1 MADRSTKRPR
11 SSDRKHLD
19 SSEIK
24 SMFKTVMRRL
34 SAIEQEQKRYRRSL
48 TPSFDYSTGSYNDLD
63 HYDDDADADEL
74 ITGEDES
81 QSVQGNN
88 NAPESVAAE
97 YLFGKELETT
107 IEAAKKLEKSGEQLK
122 IKKYRPSFSTM
133 ATTSKQGNF
142 RRPFAK
148 GVQQMGQKVQRRTLS
163 QNNNPRRSQTHY
175 YSQSHRINSSVER
188 RRRH

>member
-48 TPSFDYSTGSYNDLD
+48 TPSFDYSTGSDNDLD

-88 NAPESVAAE
+88 NAPESVAADNLIPTTVNISSILGE
-97 YLFGKELETT
+97 DEIQERVFSEPILEELVPRYTKVLLGGLKEESIYLV
-107 IEAAKKLEKSGEQLK
+107 KS
-122 IKKYRPSFSTM
+122 
-133 ATTSKQGNF
+133 
-142 RRPFAK
+142 
-148 GVQQMGQKVQRRTLS
+148 
-163 QNNNPRRSQTHY
+163 
-175 YSQSHRINSSVER
+175 
-188 RRRH
+188 

>member
-88 NAPESVAAE
+88 NAPESVAADNLIPTTVNISSILGE
-97 YLFGKELETT
+97 DEIQERVFSEPILEELVPRYT
-107 IEAAKKLEKSGEQLK
+107 
-122 IKKYRPSFSTM
+122 
-133 ATTSKQGNF
+133 
-142 RRPFAK
+142 
-148 GVQQMGQKVQRRTLS
+148 KVLLCG
-163 QNNNPRRSQTHY
+163 
-175 YSQSHRINSSVER
+175 
-188 RRRH
+188 